1 MGTFMESRFQFINLY
16 DLYGELLTEKQQEYF
31 EDYYFSNLSLA
42 EIAENI
48 GISRNAVH
56 NQIKDAEE
64 KLLYY
69 EQHLHLYERNQKMK
83 EILVNVEEPLKIQI
97 EELL

>member
-1 MGTFMESRFQFINLY
+1 MQDRIYLIDLY
-16 DLYGELLTEKQQEYF
+16 DLYGELLTEKQQTYF

-42 EIAENI
+42 EIAENMDV
-48 GISRNAVH
+48 SRNAVH

-69 EQHLHLYERNQKMK
+69 EAHLHLYERNVKIK
-83 EILVNVEEPLKIQI
+83 EIAKSLDVNMQHQI

>member
-42 EIAENI
+42 EIAENMEV
-48 GISRNAVH
+48 SRNAVH

-64 KLLYY
+64 KLIYY
-69 EQHLHLYERNQKMK
+69 EQHLHLYERNTKLK
-83 EILVNVEEPLKIQI
+83 EILVNVKEPLRTQM

>member
-1 MGTFMESRFQFINLY
+1 MESRFELINLY

-42 EIAENI
+42 EIAENME
-48 GISRNAVH
+48 ISRNAVH

-64 KLLYY
+64 KLVYY

-83 EILVNVEEPLKIQI
+83 EILVGVEEPLKTRI

>member
-1 MGTFMESRFQFINLY
+1 MHNRFQLINLY
-16 DLYGELLTEKQQEYF
+16 DLYGELLTEKQQQYF

-42 EIAENI
+42 EIAENM

-56 NQIKDAEE
+56 NQIKDAEA
-64 KLLYY
+64 KLANY
-69 EQHLHLYERNQKMK
+69 EQHLHLYEKNEQIKK
-83 EILVNVEEPLKIQI
+83 ILVAVEEPLRTQI

>member
-1 MGTFMESRFQFINLY
+1 MQDRLYLIDLY
-16 DLYGELLTEKQQEYF
+16 DLYGELLTEKQQTYF

-42 EIAENI
+42 EIAENMDV
-48 GISRNAVH
+48 SRNAVH

-64 KLLYY
+64 KLSYY
-69 EQHLHLYERNQKMK
+69 EAHLHLYERNGRIK
-83 EILVNVEEPLKIQI
+83 EIVKSLDEDIQHQI